1 MLDKERIKRLYE
13 ISCLEE
19 NPRDRERVLEGLA
32 RAIKETEKI
41 KEINF
46 SRTTSPGEKPVDFD
60 SFKRER
66 TDFGF
71 SEISKKEYTVPRG
84 EE

>member
-1 MLDKERIKRLYE
+1 MLDREKIKRLYE
-13 ISCLEE
+13 MSCLEE
-19 NPRDRERVLEGLA
+19 NPSDSERVSESLA
-32 RAIKETEKI
+32 KAIMETEKI

-46 SRTTSPGEKPVDFD
+46 SRTTAEGEKPVDFD

-66 TDFGF
+66 TDLGF